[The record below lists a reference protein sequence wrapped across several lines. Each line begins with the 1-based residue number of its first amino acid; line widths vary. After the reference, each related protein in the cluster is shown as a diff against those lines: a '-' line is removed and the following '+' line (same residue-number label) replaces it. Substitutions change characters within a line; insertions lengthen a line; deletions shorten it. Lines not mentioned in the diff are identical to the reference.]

1 MPSNSIREPA
11 PAPGR
16 SAGGRASLPITL
28 GPRLR
33 PIVLGVGG
41 DATLATQ
48 GGASSPP
55 QLLLGVHAFDGR
67 LLGYFV
73 AQAVR
78 SEGTWG
84 GMTLGPF
91 GLGEAVVLA
100 RRSAAALGLVGLRH
114 AAHHCLCSVPA
125 GATTA
130 ERERSRKEYVDALQP
145 LARVGLGRVA
155 FSDDAEELRPTLA
168 CAAAVATAEALT
180 LRLLAD
186 RAVAEHRGSVALYG
200 TAPLASSVVGSLERR
215 GLSRLCAG
223 ESGLGADA
231 DVLVV
236 GSSLSELGLA
246 EANAVRAKVVLA
258 LGESPPGAP
267 AESRLHERGVT
278 VLPASLVLGG
288 MFAVLDFRAR
298 GLDERTALERGVG
311 IARERLDR
319 LAEIAE
325 LERTPLSATVRAA
338 ASPC

>member
-1 MPSNSIREPA
+1 MPSKSIREPA

-16 SAGGRASLPITL
+16 KAGAEAGLPITL

-48 GGASSPP
+48 GGAATPP

-73 AQAVR
+73 AQTVR

-84 GMTLGPF
+84 GLTLGPF

-100 RRSAAALGLVGLRH
+100 RRSAAALALVGLGH

-125 GATTA
+125 GAPVV
-130 ERERSRKEYVDALQP
+130 ERERRRKEYVDALQP

-155 FSDDAEELRPTLA
+155 FSEDADELRPTLA
-168 CAAAVATAEALT
+168 CTAAVATAEAVT
-180 LRLLAD
+180 LKLLA
-186 RAVAEHRGSVALYG
+186 REHVPEHRATVALHG
-200 TAPLASSVVGSLERR
+200 TAPLASTVVASLERR
-215 GLSRLCAG
+215 GLRRLCSG
-223 ESGLGADA
+223 EAGLGADA

-236 GSSLSELGLA
+236 GGSLSELGVA
-246 EANAVRAKVVLA
+246 EANAVRAKVLLA
-258 LGESPPGAP
+258 LGDAPPGAA
-267 AESRLHERGVT
+267 AECRLHERGVT
-278 VLPASLVLGG
+278 VLPATLVLGG

-298 GLDERTALERGVG
+298 GLDERAALDRGVG
-311 IARERLDR
+311 IAGERLDQ

-325 LERTPLSATVRAA
+325 LDRAPLSATIRV
-338 ASPC
+338 ASSP

>member
-1 MPSNSIREPA
+1 MPSNNIREPA
-11 PAPGR
+11 PGR
-16 SAGGRASLPITL
+16 RAGGSTGLPITL

-48 GGASSPP
+48 GGASTPP

-84 GMTLGPF
+84 GLTLGPF

-100 RRSAAALGLVGLRH
+100 RRSAAALALVGLRH

-125 GATTA
+125 GAPTA
-130 ERERSRKEYVDALQP
+130 ERERCRKEYVDALQP

-155 FSDDAEELRPTLA
+155 FSDDADELRPTLA
-168 CAAAVATAEALT
+168 CAGAAATAEALT
-180 LRLLAD
+180 LKLLAGRD
-186 RAVAEHRGSVALYG
+186 VAEHRGTVALHG
-200 TAPLASSVVGSLERR
+200 TAPLASSVVASLERR
-215 GLSRLCAG
+215 GLRRLCAG
-223 ESGLGADA
+223 ESALGADA
-231 DVLVV
+231 DVLVI
-236 GSSLSELGLA
+236 GSSLSELGMA
-246 EANAVRAKVVLA
+246 EANAVRAKIVLA
-258 LGESPPGAP
+258 LGDAPPGAA

-278 VLPASLVLGG
+278 VLPATLVLGG

-298 GLDERTALERGVG
+298 GLDERTALERGVA
-311 IARERLDR
+311 IALERLDQ

-325 LERTPLSATVRAA
+325 LEHAPLSATVRVA